1 MTMIKTTA
9 LAAAF
14 AAVALAGAPASAKGG
29 GSDIAEQKKQL
40 KQEIAAARANGGND
54 CAFASIFGMMFGH
67 DGDAATASVPA
78 STAAN

>member
-1 MTMIKTTA
+1 
-9 LAAAF
+9 
-14 AAVALAGAPASAKGG
+14 APFGRGRRTGKRDSGKRGRKGG
-29 GSDIAEQKKQL
+29 CLDIAEQKKQL